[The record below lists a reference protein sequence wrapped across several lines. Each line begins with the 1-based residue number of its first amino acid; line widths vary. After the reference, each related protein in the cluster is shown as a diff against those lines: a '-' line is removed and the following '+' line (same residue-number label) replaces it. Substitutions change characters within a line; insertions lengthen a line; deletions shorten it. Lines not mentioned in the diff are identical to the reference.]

1 MAIAHETR
9 TARRAGRRWGLA
21 VAVTVGLGLTTV
33 ACGKS
38 DTPSDPQP
46 APTTAAP
53 ASRDSG
59 GARAT
64 TAAPGTT
71 RAPGTTSTTK
81 AGGSTSTTATG
92 GTSST
97 VAASAEEQAFCTA
110 FKTGLTELF
119 TTSVANLD
127 ENDPAQVQAM
137 LTKMKAF
144 FGGLAPQAPTVIK
157 ADWDTINAEVQK
169 TNSLKDMQGSGT
181 QAAND
186 ASDRVAAWSKATCG
200 FDPSKVG

>member
-9 TARRAGRRWGLA
+9 TAHRAGRRWGLA

-38 DTPSDPQP
+38 DTTTTDPT
-46 APTTAAP
+46 PTTAAP
-53 ASRDSG
+53 ARSDAG
-59 GARAT
+59 GATAT
-64 TAAPGTT
+64 TRSPGTTASPGTT
-71 RAPGTTSTTK
+71 RVPNTTPK
-81 AGGSTSTTATG
+81 STSTTSGSTG
-92 GTSST
+92 ST
-97 VAASAEEQAFCTA
+97 VASTPEEQAFCTA
-110 FKTGLTELF
+110 FKTGLTDLF

-144 FGGLAPQAPTVIK
+144 FGGLAAQAPPAIK

-169 TNSLKDMQGSGT
+169 TNNLKDMQGSGT

-186 ASDRVAAWSKATCG
+186 ASDRVAEWSKATCG